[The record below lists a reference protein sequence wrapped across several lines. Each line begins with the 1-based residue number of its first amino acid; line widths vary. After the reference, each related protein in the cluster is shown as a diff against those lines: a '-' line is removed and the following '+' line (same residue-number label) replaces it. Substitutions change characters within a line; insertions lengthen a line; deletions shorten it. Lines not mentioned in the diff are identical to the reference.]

1 MTDFDVVVVGAG
13 LGGACAALA
22 LSQRGARVALM
33 EAARFPRHK
42 VCGEFL
48 SPEIRRTF
56 RRLNVEDKV
65 LQGAPASV
73 QVARVVASS
82 AQSSTR
88 SLEIALPQGALGL
101 SRYQLDQILWDETER
116 SGVQMFGATRVR
128 SVEKTDGHF
137 VVRNSGGED
146 VRAQFVLASPGRNVR
161 LGDVRSAEIEY
172 SNGAQVLH
180 GAQELNAARNLS
192 SVRDLNNVQSSNGTR
207 DSSSSSRTARRYVG
221 FKTHFAGVRGVANA
235 VELYPFEGGYCG
247 VGGIENGITNVCLL
261 ARYEAVNGRAPDEF
275 WRWLMQGCP
284 ALKARLKDATP
295 LMSWLATANVSFGL
309 AQPTRADG
317 VLLCGDAGGYIH
329 PLTGD
334 GMAMAAR
341 SGELAASIVAASL
354 RGGLNREDVA
364 PLYERAW
371 RREFASR
378 LHWASHLEPWLTNPR
393 LARLAVQTFRRAPSL
408 GRLAVAATRG

>member
-22 LSQRGARVALM
+22 LSQRGVRVALM

-65 LQGAPASV
+65 LESAPASV

-88 SLEIALPQGALGL
+88 SLEIALPQGAIGL
-101 SRYQLDQILWDETER
+101 SRYGLDQILWDATER
-116 SGVQMFGATRVR
+116 SGVRMFGETRVR
-128 SVEKTDGHF
+128 TVEKTDGHF

-146 VRAQFVLASPGRNVR
+146 VRAQFVLAAPGRNVR
-161 LGDVRSAEIEY
+161 LGDERPAEIEY
-172 SNGAQVLH
+172 SNGGQNPS
-180 GAQELNAARNLS
+180 GGQNSNGARNN
-192 SVRDLNNVQSSNGTR
+192 LNNVQNLNGTR
-207 DSSSSSRTARRYVG
+207 DSSSSSRPARRYVG

-275 WRWLMQGCP
+275 WQALMQGCP
-284 ALKARLKDATP
+284 ALNARLKDATP

-371 RREFASR
+371 RREFANR
-378 LHWASHLEPWLTNPR
+378 LHWAAHLEPLLTDPR
-393 LARLAVQTFRRAPSL
+393 LARLAVQTFSCAPSL

>member
-22 LSQRGARVALM
+22 LSQRGARVALL

-56 RRLNVEDKV
+56 RRLKIEDKV

-73 QVARVVASS
+73 QVARVIASQ

-101 SRYQLDQILWDETER
+101 SRYQFDQILWDAAKR
-116 SGVQMFGATRVR
+116 AGVQMFGETRVR
-128 SVEKTDGHF
+128 SVQKSDGHF
-137 VVRNSGGED
+137 VVRNSHGED
-146 VRAQFVLASPGRNVR
+146 LRAQFVLAAPGRNVR
-161 LGDVRSAEIEY
+161 LSDVRAGDVRAGDEQPNGVCASGIEY
-172 SNGAQVLH
+172 SSDAKNDLPFRGA
-180 GAQELNAARNLS
+180 
-192 SVRDLNNVQSSNGTR
+192 
-207 DSSSSSRTARRYVG
+207 ARRYIG
-221 FKTHFAGVRGVANA
+221 FKTHFAHVRGVANA

-247 VGGIENGITNVCLL
+247 VGGIEDGKTNVCLL
-261 ARYEAVNGRAPDEF
+261 ARYEAVNRRAPDEF
-275 WRWLMQGCP
+275 WRALMQQCP
-284 ALKARLKDATP
+284 ALKARLDDATP
-295 LMSWLATANVSFGL
+295 LMPWLATANVSFGR

-317 VLLCGDAGGYIH
+317 VLWCGDAGGYIH

-341 SGELAASIVAASL
+341 SGELAASIIASSL
-354 RGGLNREDVA
+354 RGGLKNEDVA

-371 RREFASR
+371 RREFANR
-378 LHWASHLEPWLTNPR
+378 LRWAARLEPLLTSPR
-393 LARLAVQTFRRAPSL
+393 LARAAVQLLGCAPSL

>member
-56 RRLNVEDKV
+56 RRLKIEDKV

-128 SVEKTDGHF
+128 TVEKTDGHF

-146 VRAQFVLASPGRNVR
+146 VQAQFVLASPGRNVR
-161 LGDVRSAEIEY
+161 LGDERPAKIEY
-172 SNGAQVLH
+172 SNGAQDLNGV
-180 GAQELNAARNLS
+180 GELNVAQNA
-192 SVRDLNNVQSSNGTR
+192 NNVQNSNGTR
-207 DSSSSSRTARRYVG
+207 NSSSSSRPARRYVG

-275 WRWLMQGCP
+275 WQALMQGCP

-309 AQPTRADG
+309 VQPTRADG

-354 RGGLNREDVA
+354 CGGLNREDVA

-378 LHWASHLEPWLTNPR
+378 LHWAARLEPWLTNPR